1 MTVLPGLLQA
11 QTAPSRPDLGAPRA
25 IPDGAPPGMEQIE
38 RNGLRDHAYWLAD
51 DARNGRQTASSGQ
64 LETADYVAKH
74 FKALGLKPLGDK
86 RGYLQHYPIERLE
99 ISKTTGLRFGK
110 TKLTDGFAVLHASEK
125 DKVSASG
132 TLTFC
137 GNGTDIS
144 NSMKGRLPVIVL
156 TGKARGGVGGDLQ
169 AIQRYTAI
177 ANKLTRTNAK
187 AGIVCLLDDQGSL
200 ANTLNYR
207 GLLRDHGVM
216 AYSKFDRPVVRLPLM
231 VLSTE
236 ASKQL
241 LAHMGISISGDE
253 TLDTDNINIKAKA
266 KLTLQVKAVKKARAS
281 NVIAVLEGSTKKSQA
296 IVISAHHDHVGTR
309 LDGDRFNGA
318 DDNASGTSGLLALA
332 QAFAKAG
339 KRPARSIVFL
349 SVSGEELGLWGSAWY
364 ADHPT
369 WPKDRIIANINID
382 MIGRAGREDKNI
394 LMQITPSH
402 QHRKYSSL
410 VRDAVTLGK
419 KFDIA
424 FSSGD
429 TYYRRSDHYNFA
441 KKGIPV
447 VFFCDG
453 EHPDYHKVTDHADKL
468 DYESMEAIARLA
480 YWTTWQVAD
489 AKDKPREL
497 GKRGGW

>member
-1 MTVLPGLLQA
+1 M
-11 QTAPSRPDLGAPRA
+11 
-25 IPDGAPPGMEQIE
+25 PDGAPPGIELIE
-38 RNGLRDHAYWLAD
+38 RSGLRDHAYWLAD
-51 DARNGRQTASSGQ
+51 DARMGRQTASAGQ
-64 LETADYVAKH
+64 RETADYVAKH

-86 RGYLQHYPIERLE
+86 RSFLQHYPIERLE
-99 ISKTTGLRFGK
+99 ISKSTGLRLGK
-110 TKLTDGFAVLHASEK
+110 ANIKDGFAVLHASES
-125 DKVSASG
+125 DKVTASG

-137 GNGTDIS
+137 GNGTEIPG
-144 NSMKGRLPVIVL
+144 SMRGRLPVIVL
-156 TGKARGGVGGDLQ
+156 SGKSRGGVGGDLQ

-177 ANKLTRTNAK
+177 ADKLEKTDAK

-216 AYSKFDRPVVRLPLM
+216 AYTKFARPVVRLPLM
-231 VLSTE
+231 VLSSA

-241 LAHMGISISGDE
+241 LAYMNITVDADRALGID
-253 TLDTDNINIKAKA
+253 DINIKAKG
-266 KLTLQVKAVKKARAS
+266 KLTVQVKAIKKARAS
-281 NVIAVLEGSTKKSQA
+281 NVVAVLEGTNKKAQA

-318 DDNASGTSGLLALA
+318 DDNASGTSGLLELA
-332 QAFAKAG
+332 EAFAKAG
-339 KRPARSIVFL
+339 ERPARSIVFL

-382 MIGRAGREDKNI
+382 MIGRAGRKDQNI

-402 QHRKYSSL
+402 QHGKYSSL
-410 VRDAVTLGK
+410 VREAVSLGK
-419 KFDIA
+419 KFGIN
-424 FSSGD
+424 FTSGD

-441 KKGIPV
+441 KQGIPV

-453 EHPDYHKVTDHADKL
+453 EHPDYHQVTDHADKL
-468 DYESMEAIARLA
+468 DYEAMEAIARLA
-480 YWTTWQVAD
+480 YWTAWQTAD
-489 AKDKPREL
+489 AKNKPDEL
-497 GKRGGW
+497 GKQSDW